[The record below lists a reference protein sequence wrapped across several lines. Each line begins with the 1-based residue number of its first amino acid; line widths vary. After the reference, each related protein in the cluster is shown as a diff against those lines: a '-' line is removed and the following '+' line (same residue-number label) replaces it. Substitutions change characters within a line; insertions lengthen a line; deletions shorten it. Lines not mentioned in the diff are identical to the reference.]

1 MLSFVTRPLRQFFPT
16 FASLVCWCGSL
27 GALTFCILGLSAFA
41 APDYWFADN
50 MSFFLRQFLVAGL
63 LGCLARTLGLLM
75 LHRLRLIYRTVWILA
90 VVSFLSLVGLTA
102 ARTLE
107 NTARIETPAAG
118 EKVIKVISINTE
130 RMFLGDKRL
139 TAFMERQQPDILVI
153 QEALWW
159 LQERRW
165 ERLERPIGG
174 LGENGYPDHVEV
186 GASGSLV
193 IYSNF
198 PIRLENSTIVL
209 GELHDTASVIHD
221 PDRELLQVSLDTGAR
236 DLKLLAVHP
245 DSPRSLVRWQNKR
258 RYFDEADNVI
268 QELQQSSGDPLV
280 VIGDWNSAPWSARF
294 QQTLS
299 QNGLKTAYPGGWP
312 RTTRFFFDYRLHWIL
327 GSPVDQFAV
336 SEGVKVLNVS
346 TGPDIGSDHL
356 PLIVELELPSPG
368 NN

>member
-1 MLSFVTRPLRQFFPT
+1 MFSFVIHPLRQIFPT
-16 FASLVCWCGSL
+16 LASLACWCGSL
-27 GALTFCILGLSAFA
+27 GALTFCVLGLSSFA

-50 MSFFLRQFLVAGL
+50 MSFFLRQFLAAGL
-63 LGCLARTLGLLM
+63 IGCLMGTLGLWIP
-75 LHRLRLIYRTVWILA
+75 HRLRLIYRFIWLLA
-90 VVSFLSLVGLTA
+90 VVSFGALVGFTA

-107 NTARIETPAAG
+107 NTTAISSPGSGGLA
-118 EKVIKVISINTE
+118 IKVISINTE

-139 TAFMERQQPDILVI
+139 TAFLEREQPDILVI

-165 ERLERPIGG
+165 ERLELPIGE
-174 LGENGYPDHVEV
+174 LGQKGFPDHVEV

-193 IYSNF
+193 VYSNLPF
-198 PIRLENSTIVL
+198 QTKTSRIVR

-221 PDRELLQVSLDTGAR
+221 PDRELLQVSLDTGTTP
-236 DLKLLAVHP
+236 LKLLAVHP
-245 DSPRSLVRWQNKR
+245 DSPRNLIRWQNKR
-258 RYFDEADNVI
+258 LYFDEADTVI
-268 QELQQSSGDPLV
+268 QDLRKAGNAPLL

-299 QNGLKTAYPGGWP
+299 RNGLKTAYPGGWP

-327 GSPVDQFAV
+327 GSPVDQFAI
-336 SEGVKVLNVS
+336 SDGIRVLDVS

-356 PLIVELELPSPG
+356 PLIVELELPAS
-368 NN
+368 NQN